1 MQFNFTIY
9 LACCVYST
17 REEKVVVRTPALTNR
32 TASRLAI
39 ALELDDGRRVL
50 TNRSFDYRDNPVLK
64 DIEPRSHLTR

>member
-1 MQFNFTIY
+1 M
-9 LACCVYST
+9 
-17 REEKVVVRTPALTNR
+17 VVRTPPLTNR